1 MAVRA
6 KRDEQDIFRG
16 RKSKL
21 LSAKGQTYVVQ
32 VNWHYDEDA
41 STSTLQIKKIKTLKS
56 IEVEKT

>member
-16 RKSKL
+16 RKVSCYL
-21 LSAKGQTYVVQ
+21 QKGQTYVVQ

-41 STSTLQIKKIKTLKS
+41 STSTLQIKKIKL
-56 IEVEKT
+56 